1 MGFCKYGEQKTIG
14 RGIYYICSSTGMPC
28 KFARWCS
35 SESVYKPNANFGS
48 CATKINRQ
56 KQEETVEAQQPQ
68 KIIKKKNKKTK
79 KVEAELVDNINEED
93 IGVD

>member
-14 RGIYYICSSTGMPC
+14 RGIYYVCSSTGMPC

-35 SESVYKPNANFGS
+35 SENVYKPNANFGS
-48 CATKINRQ
+48 CATRISRQ
-56 KQEETVEAQQPQ
+56 RLEETREAEQPQ
-68 KIIKKKNKKTK
+68 KIKRKSRKPKKI
-79 KVEAELVDNINEED
+79 EAELVENINEED